1 MKHLMKTIKQKASYK
16 VFDKVVLIYPEGI
29 NGFWYI
35 VPREYFDKKVKETG
49 GHDWIFFRDPPYEKT
64 YCMITQEALRKY
76 KEGIFEPSKEDFIS
90 DPEQSLKE
98 GKFDLVVLD
107 QRLINAMLID
117 LDGEV
122 VPRHYIFK
130 MPRNKINTKRM
141 RECCE
146 LKKVSI
152 LSKSKNFIEYKCNV
166 DEQDLKKLIVKN
178 GLYYKPITMFTLGR
192 YLNLFKER

>member
-1 MKHLMKTIKQKASYK
+1 MKHLMKMIKQKASYK
-16 VFDKVVLIYPEGI
+16 MFDKVVLIYPEGI
-29 NGFWYI
+29 NRFWYI

-49 GHDWIFFRDPPYEKT
+49 GHDWIFGHVPPYDMM
-64 YCMITQEALRKY
+64 YYMISQKGLQKY
-76 KEGIFEPSKEDFIS
+76 KDGIFEPSKEDFVS
-90 DPEQSLKE
+90 DPEQLLKE

-130 MPRNKINTKRM
+130 MPRNKVNTKRIK
-141 RECCE
+141 ECCE
-146 LKKVSI
+146 LKKISI
-152 LSKSKNFIEYKCNV
+152 LSKNKNFIECKCNV
-166 DEQDLKKLIVKN
+166 DKQDLKKLIVKN